1 MTSFAVLWIIFTS
14 FLLLFGGHAK
24 PNERICWF
32 AKRTRAGESCQ
43 GRLRRFDEAIARFVE
58 GNLKCWAC
66 TRHWMRA
73 SREANEYCSSPLL
86 EHSTELSKRKVP
98 RRFYR
103 LFDRLGAH
111 VPTYR
116 PGTRWC
122 NKCSTIADSVFSK
135 EPDYVPPTEVSE
147 DKGLFSSNATYIH
160 IIIVKALIF
169 DAPENEISVP
179 RSPHMHTK

>member
-32 AKRTRAGESCQ
+32 AKRPRAGESCQ

-103 LFDRLGAH
+103 LFDRLGAN

-135 EPDYVPPTEVSE
+135 EPDYVPPTEVIE

-160 IIIVKALIF
+160 IIVKALIF